1 MVKPLAVSN
10 LITRA
15 GWETLDKRLKFLWKE
30 DRPRVTKV
38 VSWAASLGDRSENAD
53 YKENKHLLRSIDREI
68 RFLVKR
74 LEVLEIVD
82 YHTQQDGAV
91 YFGAYVELEDD
102 DGTIMHCRIVGR
114 DELDPKKNFV
124 TVDSPMA
131 KALIGK
137 QVDDEAQV
145 KTPAGDKTWYINKIQ
160 YVPFS

>member
-15 GWETLDKRLKFLWKE
+15 GWEALDRRLKFLWKE
-30 DRPRVTKV
+30 ERPRVTKV

-82 YHTQQDGAV
+82 YHTQQDGTV
-91 YFGAYVELEDD
+91 YFGAFVELEDD
-102 DGTIMHCRIVGR
+102 DGTIMLCRIVGR

-137 QVDDEAQV
+137 QVDDEVQV
-145 KTPAGDKTWYINKIQ
+145 KTPAGDKVWYINKIQ
-160 YVPFS
+160 YMPFD

>member
-1 MVKPLAVSN
+1 LAISN
-10 LITRA
+10 LITRV
-15 GWETLDKRLKFLWKE
+15 GWETLDKRLKYLWKQE
-30 DRPRVTKV
+30 RPRVTKV

-82 YHTQQDGAV
+82 YHPQQDGTI

-102 DGTIMHCRIVGR
+102 DTTIIQCRIVGR
-114 DELDPKKNFV
+114 DELDPQRNFV

-137 QVDDEAQV
+137 QVDDEADV
-145 KTPAGDKTWYINKIQ
+145 HTPAGNKRWYINKIQ
-160 YVPFS
+160 YAPFVE

>member
-1 MVKPLAVSN
+1 MAISN

-30 DRPRVTKV
+30 ERPRVTKV

-53 YKENKHLLRSIDREI
+53 YKENKHLLRTIDREI

-74 LEVLEIVD
+74 LEVLEIID
-82 YHTQQDGAV
+82 YRPQQDGTV

-102 DGTIMHCRIVGR
+102 DGTVIQCRIVGR
-114 DELDPKKNFV
+114 DELDPQRNFV

-137 QVDDEAQV
+137 QVDDDAEV
-145 KTPAGDKTWYINKIQ
+145 HTPAGKKVWYINKIQ
-160 YVPFS
+160 YVPFIES

>member
-1 MVKPLAVSN
+1 MAISN
-10 LITRA
+10 LITRV
-15 GWETLDKRLKFLWKE
+15 GWKTLDQRLKFLWKQE
-30 DRPRVTKV
+30 RPRVTKV

-53 YKENKHLLRSIDREI
+53 YKENKHLLRGIDREI

-82 YHTQQDGAV
+82 YRPQQDGTV

-102 DGTIMHCRIVGR
+102 DGKVIQCRIVGR
-114 DELDPKKNFV
+114 DELDPQRNFV

-137 QVDDEAQV
+137 QVDDEAIV
-145 KTPAGDKTWYINKIQ
+145 HTPAGRKIWYINKIQ
-160 YVPFS
+160 YNPFA

>member
-15 GWETLDKRLKFLWKE
+15 GWEALDKRLKFLWKE
-30 DRPRVTKV
+30 ERPRVTKV

-82 YHTQQDGAV
+82 YHTQQDGTV
-91 YFGAYVELEDD
+91 YFGAFVELEDD
-102 DGTIMHCRIVGR
+102 DGTIMLCRIVGR

-137 QVDDEAQV
+137 QVDDEVQV
-145 KTPAGDKTWYINKIQ
+145 KTPAGEKIWYINKIQ

>member
-1 MVKPLAVSN
+1 MAISN
-10 LITRA
+10 LITRV
-15 GWETLDKRLKFLWKE
+15 GWETLDKRLKYLWKE
-30 DRPRVTKV
+30 ERPRVTKV

-82 YHTQQDGAV
+82 YHPQQDGAV

-102 DGTIMHCRIVGR
+102 DGCVIQCRIVGR
-114 DELDPKKNFV
+114 DELDPLRNFV

-137 QVDDEAQV
+137 QVDDEAKV
-145 KTPAGDKTWYINKIQ
+145 NTPSGKKTWYINKIQ
-160 YVPFS
+160 YSPFTE

>member
-15 GWETLDKRLKFLWKE
+15 GWEALDRRLKFLWKE
-30 DRPRVTKV
+30 ERPRVTKV

-82 YHTQQDGAV
+82 YHTQQDGTV
-91 YFGAYVELEDD
+91 YFGAFVELEDD

-137 QVDDEAQV
+137 QVDDEVQV
-145 KTPAGDKTWYINKIQ
+145 KTPAGEKIWYINKIQ
-160 YVPFS
+160 YVPFA

>member
-1 MVKPLAVSN
+1 MAISN
-10 LITRA
+10 LITRV

-30 DRPRVTKV
+30 ERPRVTKV

-82 YHTQQDGAV
+82 YHPQQDGTV

-102 DGTIMHCRIVGR
+102 DEKVIQCRIVGR
-114 DELDPKKNFV
+114 DELDPQRNFV

-137 QVDDEAQV
+137 QVDDEAEV
-145 KTPAGDKTWYINKIQ
+145 HTPAGNKIWYINKIQ
-160 YVPFS
+160 YVPFTE

>member
-1 MVKPLAVSN
+1 MAISN

-15 GWETLDKRLKFLWKE
+15 GWETLDKRLKYLWKQE
-30 DRPRVTKV
+30 RPRVTKV

-74 LEVLEIVD
+74 LEVLEIID
-82 YHTQQDGAV
+82 YRPQQDGTV

-102 DGTIMHCRIVGR
+102 DGSVMYCRIVGR
-114 DELDPKKNFV
+114 DELDPKRNFV

-137 QVDDEAQV
+137 QVDDEAV
-145 KTPAGDKTWYINKIQ
+145 VHTPAGTKTWYINKIQ
-160 YVPFS
+160 YSPFIG

>member
-1 MVKPLAVSN
+1 LAISN
-10 LITRA
+10 LITRV

-30 DRPRVTKV
+30 ERPRVTKV

-53 YKENKHLLRSIDREI
+53 YKENKHLLRTIDREI

-82 YHTQQDGAV
+82 YRPQQDGTV

-102 DGTIMHCRIVGR
+102 DGKVIQCRIVGR
-114 DELDPKKNFV
+114 DELDPQRNFV

-137 QVDDEAQV
+137 QVDDDAEV
-145 KTPAGDKTWYINKIQ
+145 HTPSGKKLWYINKIQ